1 MWAVPS
7 PSLHHFDSDFAHA
20 LSRKFEYGRFLIIGA
35 APHGLESQ
43 FSRSKRE
50 AAVWSHGELLSKL
63 SQGTGAGRFET
74 AVWFYSS
81 AQNDDSRVVA
91 ALSRCA
97 DAIVLMP
104 GAGTDVVTRRPQL
117 VECFGRSGFVPDY
130 ECNLTELHAGA
141 VCLRSS
147 PRKADA
153 DLVGAVETTFA
164 RLNSELGTLRRTLS
178 ARTSELEAA
187 DRHIAEVEE
196 KLLKLKQYH
205 RELKLLKQQK
215 QALRKSPE
223 RRIGQVLLAPYRLP
237 QKLLREIHKRITGGD
252 KNRRKPT
259 AATEYEKWLH
269 EHRVTL
275 EQIERMREK
284 CHAFTSQPLV
294 SILMPVFNTPV
305 AWLREAVDSV
315 LAQAYEHWELVLIDD
330 GSTAADLMHA
340 LPALAA
346 RDQRIRLARLETH
359 QGISAAL
366 NRGLDLAR
374 GQWITF
380 VDHDDVLEPDALFQN
395 VNVLQENSNIDLIYS
410 DEDKL
415 TEQGF
420 DSPMLK
426 PDWSPDFFLSCNY
439 LCHLIFLRRKL
450 IDDVGTFRPDFD
462 GSQDYDF
469 LLRVIE
475 RTNRIVHIPRI
486 LYHWRRSES
495 SSASDVRQKPGQ
507 LDASRRAIEEHLE
520 RCSEHGRVTVD
531 WPTHAFCVRR
541 QLLEAKK
548 IAIIIH
554 HAHDAEQTKRC
565 IEGLNA
571 RTSYPNYEI
580 VVVQHGSESFAH
592 SLCRV
597 VHLPEASN
605 APAADNFAVQ
615 QTDSAWLLFLD
626 ADIEPI
632 PQSPD
637 WLTIMAEHV
646 QRPEV
651 GAVGPRLIN
660 PNGTIEHAGLI
671 LGVNEIAQ
679 PAFRGF
685 PGEHPG
691 VNRQLRMTRNYS
703 AVAGACMLVRR
714 EVFEKV
720 GGFDEAL
727 PCEFADIDLCLKMRR
742 AGYLIVYTPVA
753 KLCWD
758 RPVLDKIDTGSHAL
772 MRQRWSDV
780 LERDPYYNPNFSRER
795 ADFSLGK

>member
-1 MWAVPS
+1 VPS
-7 PSLHHFDSDFAHA
+7 PSSHHFDSDFAQT
-20 LSRKFEYGRFLIIGA
+20 LSQKFEHGLFLIIGA
-35 APHGLESQ
+35 DPHGLESQ
-43 FSRSKRE
+43 FSRGKRE
-50 AAVWSHGELLSKL
+50 AAVWSYKELVSNL
-63 SQGTGAGRFET
+63 SQGAGAGRFET
-74 AVWFYSS
+74 AVWFYPS
-81 AQNDDSRVVA
+81 ANNDDSCVME
-91 ALSRCA
+91 ALSRYA

-104 GAGTDVVTRRPQL
+104 GVGTDIVTRRLQL
-117 VECFGRSGFVPDY
+117 VECFGRFGLVPDY
-130 ECNLTELHAGA
+130 ECDLTELDPGA
-141 VCLRSS
+141 VCLRSV

-153 DLVGAVETTFA
+153 ELVRALERTFA
-164 RLNSELGTLRRTLS
+164 RLNSELGTLRRRLS

-237 QKLLREIHKRITGGD
+237 QKLLREIHKRLSGGD
-252 KNRRKPT
+252 KFRRRPSP
-259 AATEYEKWLH
+259 ATEYEKWLH
-269 EHRVTL
+269 EHSATP
-275 EQIERMREK
+275 EQIERMREECQGFISK
-284 CHAFTSQPLV
+284 PLI

-305 AWLREAVDSV
+305 AWLQEAVNSV

-330 GSTAADLMHA
+330 GSTAADVMEA
-340 LPALAA
+340 LPPLAA
-346 RDQRIRLARLETH
+346 RDQRIRLVRLEIN

-366 NRGLDLAR
+366 NRGLDLAK
-374 GQWITF
+374 GEWITF
-380 VDHDDVLEPDALFQN
+380 VDHDDILEPDALFQN
-395 VNVLQENSNIDLIYS
+395 VSLLQENPHIDLIYS

-439 LCHLIFLRRKL
+439 LCHLIFLRRQL
-450 IDDVGTFRPDFD
+450 IDDVGAFRSDFD

-475 RTNRIVHIPRI
+475 RTNRIVNIPRI

-507 LDASRRAIEEHLE
+507 LDASRRAIEEHLK
-520 RCSEHGRVTVD
+520 RCGEHGRVTID

-541 QLLEAKK
+541 ELLEAKK
-548 IAIIIH
+548 IDIIIRRG
-554 HAHDAEQTKRC
+554 HDAQRVKRC
-565 IEGLNA
+565 IETLTA

-580 VVVQHGSESFAH
+580 VVVQPESESFSH

-597 VHLPEASN
+597 VHLSEASN
-605 APAADNFAVQ
+605 GAASNNFAVQ
-615 QTDSAWLLFLD
+615 HTDSPWLLFLD
-626 ADIEPI
+626 ADVAPI

-671 LGVNEIAQ
+671 LGVNGIAQ
-679 PAFRGF
+679 PAFRSF

-703 AVAGACMLVRR
+703 AVSGACMLVRR

-720 GGFDEAL
+720 SGFDEAL
-727 PCEFADIDLCLKMRR
+727 PYEFADIDLCLKMRR
-742 AGYLIVYTPVA
+742 AGYLIVYTPLA

-758 RPVLDKIDTGSHAL
+758 TPARDKIDSGGEAI

-780 LERDPYYNPNFSRER
+780 LERDPYYNPNFSR
-795 ADFSLGK
+795 